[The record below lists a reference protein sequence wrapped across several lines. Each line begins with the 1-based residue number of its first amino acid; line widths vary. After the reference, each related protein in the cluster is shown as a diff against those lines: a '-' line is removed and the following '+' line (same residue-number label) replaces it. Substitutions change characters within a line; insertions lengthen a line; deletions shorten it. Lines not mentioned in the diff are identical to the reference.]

1 MNFLDW
7 IFRSRRKPVEVN
19 TFADLDLETALAKSE
34 EHYKN
39 VARVSPKYRNYEVM
53 EAVYYQAVAVAKKL
67 GIDSCHPSDLPAL
80 NQFYVMAQE
89 ERNPHT
95 RAWLFGEATYYLN
108 KSIKQIL
115 DSPEESRK
123 VIESLDNPPAHSS

>member
-7 IFRSRRKPVEVN
+7 LFGSRRKPVEVN
-19 TFADLDLETALAKSE
+19 TFADLDLETAVAKSE
-34 EHYKN
+34 EHYKKII
-39 VARVSPKYRNYEVM
+39 RVPRKYRTCEVM
-53 EAVYYQAVAVAKKL
+53 EAAYYQAVAVAKKL
-67 GIDSCHPSDLPAL
+67 GIDSCHPSDLPAS

-89 ERNPHT
+89 ERNLHT

-123 VIESLDNPPAHSS
+123 VIKSLDKPQTPSS